1 MHSVLVIGAGVAGLA
16 AARKLAAAGLQV
28 TILEARNRLGGRIHT
43 VRDRTL
49 PIPLELGA
57 EFVHGQPEEIWE
69 IVRDQNLVLGSLEGN
84 HWCSERGVVQQCN
97 DFWQRWEKV
106 AETLKNKKIEP
117 DVSFSEFIRGFDFDE
132 ETRRTAIGF
141 VEGFNAARADRISVE
156 SLRLAQQA
164 SDEISGDTPYRILGG
179 YDHVV
184 RWLSS
189 FEGEPK
195 PDINLNTIVHDIE
208 WRPGYV
214 RVNQFVAEQAV
225 VTLPLA
231 VLQANIVN
239 FNPPL
244 PAKADA
250 AQQLVMGHVIK
261 VILCFQS
268 PFWEDHG
275 ISNLAFLHAQDQKFR
290 TWWTTRPV
298 VSPVLVGWAG
308 GTAAEALAGLD
319 DDDLL
324 NAAVSSLAD
333 AVKRSPAAL
342 MRELRSHVV
351 ADWQIDPFS
360 LGAYS
365 YVPVGAMSA
374 PWALSEPVANTLFFA
389 GEATN
394 VDGHFG
400 TVHGAIATG
409 YRAADEILASRHLKA
424 A

>member
-16 AARKLAAAGLQV
+16 AAQRLTAAGLQV

-43 VRDRTL
+43 VRDRTF
-49 PIPLELGA
+49 PMPLELGA

-69 IVRDQNLVLGSLEGN
+69 IVRDEKLVLGSLEGD
-84 HWCSERGVVQQCN
+84 HWCSEHGVVKQCD
-97 DFWQRWEKV
+97 DFWPRWQKV
-106 AETLKNKKIEP
+106 AETLKNARVHP
-117 DVSFSEFIRGFDFDE
+117 DMSFSEFIRHFDFDE
-132 ETRRTAIGF
+132 ETKRWAIAF

-156 SLRLAQQA
+156 SLRLSQLA

-179 YDHVV
+179 YDLVV
-184 RWLSS
+184 RRLSS
-189 FEGEPK
+189 FEGETK
-195 PDINLNTIVHDIE
+195 PDINLNTIVHDVD
-208 WRPGYV
+208 WRPGHV
-214 RVNQFVAEQAV
+214 RVNQFEAEQVV

-231 VLQANIVN
+231 VLQANMVN

-250 AQQLVMGHVIK
+250 AQQLVMGHVVK
-261 VILCFQS
+261 VNLCFRS
-268 PFWEDHG
+268 RFWEDQG
-275 ISNLAFLHAQDQKFR
+275 ITNLAFLHAQDQRFP
-290 TWWTTRPV
+290 TWWTTLPV
-298 VSPVLVGWAG
+298 ASPVLVGWAG
-308 GTAAEALAGLD
+308 GPAAEALVDLD

-324 NAAVSSLAD
+324 NAAVESLAH
-333 AVKRSPAAL
+333 ALKRSPGAL
-342 MRELRSHVV
+342 MRELLTHMV
-351 ADWQIDPFS
+351 ADWQADPFS

-365 YVPVGAMSA
+365 YIPVGAMRA

-409 YRAADEILASRHLKA
+409 YRAADEVLASRQRKA